1 MKKKKIAVIVGSL
14 RKEAFSR
21 KTARALMKMDP
32 ASFEMEE
39 VKLGELLIYNQDLD
53 DEGKPPAAWT
63 TFRELMKKFDG
74 FIFVTPEYNRSV
86 PGLLKNALDVGSRP
100 NGESI
105 WDGKPGAIVSTSPG
119 RLSGF
124 GANHHLR
131 QSMAFLNVPTMQQ
144 PEAYIGNVAVLF
156 DEKGDLID
164 KNTQKF
170 FQNFMDSFV
179 SWVDKIIPDNKKAGV
194 SILH

>member
-21 KTARALMKMDP
+21 KTAKALMKMAT

-53 DEGKPPAAWT
+53 DEGKPPASWT
-63 TFRELMKKFDG
+63 TFRKLMKKFDG
-74 FIFVTPEYNRSV
+74 FLFVTPEYNRSV

-100 NGESI
+100 YGESI

-131 QSMAFLNVPTMQQ
+131 QSMVFLNVPTMQQ
-144 PEAYIGNVAVLF
+144 PEAYVGNAAILF

-164 KNTQKF
+164 ENTQKIL
-170 FQNFMDSFV
+170 QIFMDSFV
-179 SWVDKIIPDNKKAGV
+179 SWVNKIAPDNN
-194 SILH
+194 